1 MPEEAESA
9 MAACSEAPAH
19 LGRYEWTQTKQ
30 DLTITVALP
39 PGTSTK
45 QVTCRVS
52 TDDTRA
58 IELTIAG
65 ATVPLLQGYL
75 HAKARRSVW
84 WIEAGT
90 TFILDIEKHR
100 PRFWKCALVGGPQV
114 DVSALV
120 EQHRRDNEPACQPD
134 PALQQAPRK
143 VHDRDE
149 MLKIK
154 AEFPQLQIGVE
165 QPNAA
170 HHKPHTGQKKR
181 FDWGSLPGTEGQGAA
196 GGGGSESAQVRA
208 QQQQS
213 PGTEA
218 TSSAASPA
226 APAPIAG
233 AAKATGGYGGSEG
246 GKFSWGSLPAEAAP
260 TKPVVLMPSD
270 PPAKYS
276 WGSLPQK

>member
-19 LGRYEWTQTKQ
+19 LGRYEWTQTKE

-65 ATVPLLQGYL
+65 APVPLLQGYL

-134 PALQQAPRK
+134 PALQQAPRRPRR
-143 VHDRDE
+143 VHGTPYPASSTWRSASQA
-149 MLKIK
+149 IC
-154 AEFPQLQIGVE
+154 
-165 QPNAA
+165 
-170 HHKPHTGQKKR
+170 PHGWTPRPPPRARAGWR
-181 FDWGSLPGTEGQGAA
+181 GA
-196 GGGGSESAQVRA
+196 STPCRTSRPR
-208 QQQQS
+208 S
-213 PGTEA
+213 P
-218 TSSAASPA
+218 
-226 APAPIAG
+226 
-233 AAKATGGYGGSEG
+233 
-246 GKFSWGSLPAEAAP
+246 
-260 TKPVVLMPSD
+260 
-270 PPAKYS
+270 
-276 WGSLPQK
+276 